1 MTVAR
6 PAPRAPAPG
15 TGAPPA
21 SVVSA
26 RGLDV
31 RYGDVRAVDGI
42 DLEVRRGEVVG
53 LIGPDGAGKTSTLR
67 VVAGLRRP
75 AAGDVTVLGMQ
86 AWRQRRALHHR
97 LGYLAQRFA
106 LYGDLSVDEN
116 VQFFALLYGVV
127 GWRAR
132 RDALLRRVGL
142 LEFRG
147 RLADRLSGGM
157 RQKLAL
163 VCALMHSPEVLLL
176 DEPTTGVDPVTR
188 REFWRL
194 LAELVAEGLTLVV
207 ATPYLDEA
215 ERCSRVVLI
224 HAGRVVAD
232 APPAAIPGMF
242 EGALIEV
249 DAAPRAAV
257 TAALAGMPGVLDVQ
271 PFSARFHVRVAD
283 AEGAAD
289 RLRAELTAAGLEVA
303 NIRRVQPG
311 LEDAFLFLTRARAE
325 RAGEAA

>member
-1 MTVAR
+1 MTS
-6 PAPRAPAPG
+6 G
-15 TGAPPA
+15 T
-21 SVVSA
+21 VISA
-26 RGLDV
+26 LGLEV
-31 RYGDVRAVDGI
+31 RYRDVRAVRGI
-42 DLEVRRGEVVG
+42 DLEVNRGEVLG

-67 VVAGLRRP
+67 VVAGLLRP
-75 AAGDVTVLGMQ
+75 AGGEVTVLGMQ

-116 VQFFALLYGVV
+116 VQFFALLYGIH
-127 GWRAR
+127 GWRTR
-132 RDALLRRVGL
+132 RDALLQRVGL
-142 LEFRG
+142 LEFRS

-163 VCALMHSPEVLLL
+163 ACSLMHSPEALLL

-194 LAELVAEGLTLVV
+194 LAELVAEGMTLVV

-215 ERCSRVVLI
+215 ERCSRVVLM
-224 HAGRVVAD
+224 HDGRVVAD
-232 APPAAIPGMF
+232 APPAAIPGMLA
-242 EGALIEV
+242 GMLIEI

-257 TAALAGMPGVLDVQ
+257 TAALAAVPEVLDVQ
-271 PFSARFHVRVAD
+271 PFAARFHVRVAD
-283 AEGAAD
+283 TADVAD
-289 RLRAELTAAGLEVA
+289 RLRAALVTAGLEVA
-303 NIRRVQPG
+303 SVRQVQPG
-311 LEDAFLFLTRARAE
+311 LEDTFLFLTRARNE